1 MRPSVKRFGN
11 ISLPVLTCER
21 NRKSL
26 EQESTWSKTVKKEK
40 KKKSVLAID
49 EQIFTPN
56 NEKNISQKTVSS
68 LVGVFVLE

>member
-21 NRKSL
+21 NRESL
-26 EQESTWSKTVKKEK
+26 EQEDTWSKTVKKE